1 MTTKSN
7 HSGATLAQ
15 IQSLLKG
22 DKQKRV
28 LRELDETQK
37 KRAKSLEKYLKRLQ
51 TGQHVQ
57 NRPLQTWLSEDEFNS
72 IDQIWEHEQAK
83 AAHWK
88 DKPQAVI
95 DYEALIKRADF
106 QRNRSESYA
115 DKKNTQQAKHFEQ
128 MSQSSYERALEHL
141 AEQLSL
147 DPSLQD
153 WFDRS
158 LDWGE
163 FNLDVDSV
171 PRCNTSRSLSKHGD
185 GFDSKMS
192 IAQIKLQVVQQAL
205 DDLKYQVVQDESGSE
220 RSAKLRSLV
229 HTYGAEDE

>member
-7 HSGATLAQ
+7 KTGATLAQ

-22 DKQKRV
+22 DEKKRV
-28 LRELDETQK
+28 LRELDKTQE
-37 KRAKSLEKYLKRLQ
+37 KRAKSLEKYLHRLQ

-57 NRPLQTWLSEDEFNS
+57 NRALEKWLSEDEFNS
-72 IDQIWEHEQAK
+72 IDQIWELEQAK
-83 AAHWK
+83 VAHWK

-95 DYEALIKRADF
+95 DYETLLKRADF

-115 DKKNTQQAKHFEQ
+115 DKNNRQQAREFEQ
-128 MSQSSYERALEHL
+128 LSQSSYERALEYL
-141 AEQLSL
+141 EGQVGL
-147 DPSLQD
+147 DPSLHG

-158 LDWGE
+158 LDWDD

-171 PRCNTSRSLSKHGD
+171 PRCITSRSLSKQGD

-205 DDLKYQVVQDESGSE
+205 DDLRYQVVQDEAGAN
-220 RSAKLRSLV
+220 RSAKLRALV
-229 HTYGAEDE
+229 HTYRAEDE